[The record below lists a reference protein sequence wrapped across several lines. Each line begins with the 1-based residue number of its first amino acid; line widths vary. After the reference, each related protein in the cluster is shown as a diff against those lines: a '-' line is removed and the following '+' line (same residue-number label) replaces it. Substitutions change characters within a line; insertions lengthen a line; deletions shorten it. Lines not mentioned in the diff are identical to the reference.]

1 MGLLKFVLLAI
12 ISISLY
18 FIVTSIQNHMQA
30 QKNFEQAQKDVNLA
44 MRQLED
50 EAEEAQRE
58 VEHWRS
64 EMQKEKAFMRHMVA
78 HLRIIHYG
86 LVQTERLTIRYKNI
100 YPQNRIINCY
110 NLLC

>member
-1 MGLLKFVLLAI
+1 M
-12 ISISLY
+12 
-18 FIVTSIQNHMQA
+18 TSIQNHKQA

-64 EMQKEKAFMRHMVA
+64 EMQKEKAFYASHGCTFKDNS
-78 HLRIIHYG
+78 LWSCPDG
-86 LVQTERLTIRYKNI
+86 TPN
-100 YPQNRIINCY
+100 YPLQKYIPTKQNN
-110 NLLC
+110 